1 MKNSI
6 AERVYDF
13 LKLYPPFNILK
24 NDDLFEISKEVSIIY
39 LEKGDTLFKKG
50 DAYNEH
56 FYLVRNGAITLFHT
70 NANNTQ
76 EIINISDA
84 GDIFGVRPLIA
95 KENYKLTATAN
106 EESIVYAIPIN
117 TFQEVTKDNASVYK
131 FLITAFAT
139 NAYDPYT
146 AEETGKIFVDY
157 LPNSSQ
163 DMVNFQTANYT
174 KNPITCDSKATLKEA
189 AIKMSS
195 HKIGCIIVIHEAK
208 KPVGIITNSDIKNK
222 IATGL
227 FPIDTPVT
235 NVMSS
240 PVITN
245 KKDLTVADGQLQ
257 MIKHSIGHLCITKD
271 GTINSKLVGVLSHH
285 DVLVTLGNNP
295 AVILKEIKRAKR
307 TKKLRTAR
315 IKANTLLKSYLEQN
329 IPLTHIIK
337 IISQINDAVTISAIE
352 IALKKMPAPPPASFA
367 WLPLG
372 SQGRKEQMLFTDQDN
387 AIVFQDVPENQ
398 YQETQ
403 AYFLELAKL
412 VTKSLNKIGFE
423 YCEADMMARNT
434 EWCKSISE
442 WKAQFEHWI
451 VRPDEKAI
459 LLSSIFFDFNCVYG
473 DQSLVDE
480 LSDSVYESL
489 SKTSL
494 FFKFLGKD
502 AIKSPPPLGFFKQ
515 FLVEEN
521 GEQKDLFNIKSRA
534 LMPLI
539 DAARLL
545 ILSHNIKGINN
556 TSERFEKLAEL
567 EANNKELY
575 ESCSYAFKALLK
587 FKTKQGLLH
596 NDSGKFIK
604 LETLTKEEKLKLKR
618 CFKPIHEV
626 QETLKIRFDLKNFI

>member
-13 LKLYPPFNILK
+13 LKLHPPFNILK
-24 NDDLFEISKEVSIIY
+24 DEDLFEIAKEVSIVY

-50 DAYNEH
+50 DAFNEH
-56 FYLVRNGAITLFHT
+56 FYMVRNGAITLFHT
-70 NANNTQ
+70 NSNNTQ

-95 KENYKLTATAN
+95 KEDYKLTATAN
-106 EESIVYAIPIN
+106 EESIVYAIPISIFQQVTHDN
-117 TFQEVTKDNASVYK
+117 TSVYK

-157 LPNSSQ
+157 LPNSAQ

-174 KNPITCDSKATLKEA
+174 KNPITCDYRSSLKEA
-189 AIKMSS
+189 AIKMSA
-195 HKIGCIIVIHEAK
+195 HKIGCIIVIDDYK

-227 FPIDTPVT
+227 FPIDTPVD
-235 NVMSS
+235 NIMSS

-257 MIKHSIGHLCITKD
+257 MIKHNIGHLCITKD

-295 AVILKEIKRAKR
+295 SVILKEIKRAKR
-307 TKKLRTAR
+307 TKKLRAAR
-315 IKANTLLKSYLEQN
+315 LKANTLLKSYLEQN
-329 IPLTHIIK
+329 IPLSHIIK

-352 IALKKMPAPPPASFA
+352 IAIKKMPSPPPTSFS
-367 WLPLG
+367 WLSLG
-372 SQGRKEQMLFTDQDN
+372 SQGRKEQMLFTDQDS
-387 AIVFQDVPENQ
+387 AIVFQDVPENK
-398 YQETQ
+398 YEETQ
-403 AYFLELAKL
+403 TYFLELARL

-423 YCEADMMARNT
+423 YCEADMMASNI
-434 EWCKSISE
+434 EWCKSLTE
-442 WKAQFEHWI
+442 WKLQFENWI
-451 VRPDEKAI
+451 LKPNEKAV
-459 LLSSIFFDFNCVYG
+459 LLSSIFFDYSCVYG
-473 DQSLVDE
+473 DQNLVDE
-480 LSDSVYESL
+480 LSDSIYESL
-489 SKTSL
+489 NKTSL
-494 FFKFLGKD
+494 FFKFLGSD
-502 AIKSPPPLGFFKQ
+502 ALKNPPPLGFFKQ

-521 GEQKDLFNIKSRA
+521 GEQKDLFNIKRRA

-545 ILSHNIKGINN
+545 ILSHKIKGINN
-556 TSERFEKLAEL
+556 TYERFEKLAEI
-567 EANNKELY
+567 EPNNKELF
-575 ESCSYAFKALLK
+575 ESCSYAFKALSK

-596 NDSGKFIK
+596 STSGKFIA

-626 QETLKIRFDLKNFI
+626 QETLKIRFDLKNFL